1 MLNFIEDLQTK
12 EMKNSIYIKIIDIL
26 KELRDSYAN
35 TYYRIMNPGEE
46 PLNEDERLM
55 LTNPA
60 DRQNYLKALE
70 NLKKA
75 REEGKIQATEEVK
88 LSNGQVI
95 TITTV
100 S

>member
-1 MLNFIEDLQTK
+1 MKDLQTK
-12 EMKNSIYIKIIDIL
+12 EMKNSIYIKIVDLL

-46 PLNEDERLM
+46 PLNKDERLM

-60 DRQNYLKALE
+60 DRKNYLKALE

-75 REEGKIQATEEVK
+75 REDGKIQAKEDVK
-88 LSNGQVI
+88 LSNGEVI